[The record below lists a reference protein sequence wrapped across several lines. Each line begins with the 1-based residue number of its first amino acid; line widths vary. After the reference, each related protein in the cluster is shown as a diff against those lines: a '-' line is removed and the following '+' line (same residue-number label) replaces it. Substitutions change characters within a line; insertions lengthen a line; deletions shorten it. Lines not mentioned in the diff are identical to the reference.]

1 VLVGDDLPE
10 RSADLVAALAGRDV
24 NEVAHFDDLGGDV

>member
-10 RSADLVAALAGRDV
+10 LSADLVTALSSLDV
-24 NEVAHFDDLGGDV
+24 YDFTNHLKE